1 MILACNIFSN
11 GFMRIIK
18 FLSVLVGGIRVVFF
32 YFLVEISKYH
42 NRARRGYLRV
52 PEGFHKGG

>member
-1 MILACNIFSN
+1 MILACNIFKRFHENYKIFECSSRWN
-11 GFMRIIK
+11 TGGF
-18 FLSVLVGGIRVVFF
+18 FF
-32 YFLVEISKYH
+32 FLVEIYKYH

>member
-1 MILACNIFSN
+1 
-11 GFMRIIK
+11 MRIIK

-32 YFLVEISKYH
+32 FFLAEISNYH

>member
-1 MILACNIFSN
+1 MILASNIFSN

-18 FLSVLVGGIRVVFF
+18 FLSVLVGGIRVFF
-32 YFLVEISKYH
+32 FFFVELSKYH
-42 NRARRGYLRV
+42 IRARRGCLRV